1 MELVQLLLTLMYKN
15 LTEAVAAKIL
25 AASYYYYT
33 AQALAFPLKAIDPLH
48 CCRQTLLLQVGTT
61 VGFKFSLPSLHWR
74 SGAEALQVCWPGV
87 YDSSAEFD
95 QPDHRRLMTFR
106 LAAFCCCMLSG
117 QQLLIPSPFL
127 QACRAKGSTSP
138 PPSLPSL
145 ASFGSTSPYTLL
157 NIQN

>member
-1 MELVQLLLTLMYKN
+1 
-15 LTEAVAAKIL
+15 
-25 AASYYYYT
+25 
-33 AQALAFPLKAIDPLH
+33 
-48 CCRQTLLLQVGTT
+48 
-61 VGFKFSLPSLHWR
+61 
-74 SGAEALQVCWPGV
+74 
-87 YDSSAEFD
+87 
-95 QPDHRRLMTFR
+95 MTFR